1 MKALFFAKRDDPA
14 RLARNKGT
22 PDTDRTKEQGT
33 PEYLL
38 HRVHSYGPFGV
49 MMESAMIEAS

>member
-14 RLARNKGT
+14 RLALNKGT

-33 PEYLL
+33 PEYL
-38 HRVHSYGPFGV
+38 
-49 MMESAMIEAS
+49 